1 MASQFQNRL
10 VGTIIVVASAVLF
23 LPSLL
28 DGQKEEYRD
37 EFVAIPIQPEQPT
50 PKPKQPLSTETTLVA
65 DNETFNL
72 EQLPEAVV
80 VAQTQAKGDIE
91 IVEVEEVTVKPE
103 LKQLDQT
110 KVVKRPTPAPA
121 KATPK
126 PKVKVTEAPKPQ
138 AVAKVKPTPKPKPV
152 VKPQTNPA
160 PEFKGAAW
168 VVQLGAFRNA
178 SNVNALVK
186 KLRKAGYTVHTVPAT
201 VTQDV
206 INKVYVGPDVSAQ
219 KLEKSLPKL
228 KQLTGLQG
236 KVVPYSPLR

>member
-65 DNETFNL
+65 SNEEFNL

-80 VAQTQAKGDIE
+80 VAQTGAKGDIE
-91 IVEVEEVTVKPE
+91 IVEVEEVTVLPE

-110 KVVKRPTPAPA
+110 KVVKRPKPTP
-121 KATPK
+121 ATPK
-126 PKVKVTEAPKPQ
+126 PTPKVKPQ
-138 AVAKVKPTPKPKPV
+138 ATPAPKAVVKVTPKPKPKPT
-152 VKPQTNPA
+152 VKPKSNPA
-160 PEFKGAAW
+160 PDFKGAAW

-178 SNVNALVK
+178 GNVNALVK
-186 KLRKAGYTVHTVPAT
+186 KLKKAGYTVHTVPAT